1 LLVALLLLSAV
12 LAAAWWFGF
21 PPLVRHLTIT
31 HARERGVLL
40 SLGSVKAGWSQAR
53 LRNTGFGLLGVEGVK
68 GKVEQLDVT
77 LSGFEPRALLVDGAE
92 LTLTGSAPSLAVG
105 VTAWIA
111 RYAQLLSIPAEGRGL
126 DVRWRLDA
134 NSRPSLVVEKA
145 TVVPHPLGAS
155 LRAESA
161 ELFGYQLGQVG
172 AIWRGDSLRVMLGI
186 GAATLD
192 ASPLHIEVFS
202 TLSRPAAA
210 ISLRRTTMKRL
221 MTLLSL
227 PLSLQG
233 SASGFVELYFSQL
246 LSGPING
253 VAVVR
258 LRDLPLPVPAEA
270 KALVRSNTT
279 DLSAVINVTAD
290 RRTVSLRDLRVYHGA
305 ISLHGEARLQRMAE
319 HAVVRVRLQGSLRC
333 VDIAPFVMGSKV
345 GGELGR
351 IVGSMARGMIQG
363 NVTVV
368 VTVEADS
375 RKLAQAKIGHEIGI
389 GCGLRLPTFE
399 LPKLPKLPILPDGQ
413 GEPDVPEAPRVPPE

>member
-1 LLVALLLLSAV
+1 MSNDESAPAEQPAAPAEQPTAPPRRKSRVRRLLVALLLLSAV

-233 SASGFVELYFSQL
+233 SASASSPRRSQ
-246 LSGPING
+246 GPG
-253 VAVVR
+253 ALQHHR
-258 LRDLPLPVPAEA
+258 SQRSDQRHGRPPHGQLARSAGLPWRDLP
-270 KALVRSNTT
+270 S
-279 DLSAVINVTAD
+279 
-290 RRTVSLRDLRVYHGA
+290 RRGAAATHG
-305 ISLHGEARLQRMAE
+305 
-319 HAVVRVRLQGSLRC
+319 
-333 VDIAPFVMGSKV
+333 
-345 GGELGR
+345 
-351 IVGSMARGMIQG
+351 
-363 NVTVV
+363 
-368 VTVEADS
+368 
-375 RKLAQAKIGHEIGI
+375 
-389 GCGLRLPTFE
+389 
-399 LPKLPKLPILPDGQ
+399 
-413 GEPDVPEAPRVPPE
+413 